1 MPLFG
6 FFYRIIITTFG
17 VELNYNIAM
26 SVSILN
32 EAPLTALAKL
42 GLKTTKPVHYQLSPK
57 ELTEQSLQRKEGV
70 LNDTGALVVKTGE
83 FTGRSPKDKFIVKDD
98 ITADT
103 VHWNDFNIP
112 IEPKYFDNMYDK
124 LMKHLSAKEVWVRDS
139 YVCAD
144 SNYRLNIRVINE
156 NPWSNL
162 FAYNMFLRP
171 AESELENF
179 TADWHIIQAPD
190 FKADPATD
198 GTRQHNFA
206 MVSFSKKTILIG
218 GSGYTGE
225 MKKGIFTIL
234 NYILP
239 QEKNVLSMHCSANI
253 GKAGDTAVFFGLS
266 GTGKTTLSADPNRS
280 LIGDDEHGWTNDT
293 VFNFE
298 GGCYAKTIDLSEEK
312 EPEIYHAIK
321 PGALV
326 ENVTFI
332 EGSNKIDFSSKVIT
346 ENTRVSY
353 PLSFISNALEP
364 SIGKTPKNIFFLT
377 ADAYGIL
384 PPISKLSPGQAMY
397 QFISGYTAKVAG
409 TEAGVTEPK
418 STFSACFGAPFLP
431 LHPGKYAEMLGK
443 KMKEHN
449 VNIWMINTGW
459 SGGPYGIGHRM
470 KLPFTRS
477 MITAALEGK
486 LDNVAFEAHPV
497 FGMMMPMTCPDVPSD
512 ILNPRNTW
520 ADKSSYDLK
529 AKDLASQ
536 FIKNFQKYAAGVN
549 EEILAAAPKI

>member
-57 ELTEQSLQRKEGV
+57 ELTEQTLQRKEGV

-536 FIKNFQKYAAGVN
+536 FIKNFEKYAAGVN
-549 EEILAAAPKI
+549 EETLAAAPKI